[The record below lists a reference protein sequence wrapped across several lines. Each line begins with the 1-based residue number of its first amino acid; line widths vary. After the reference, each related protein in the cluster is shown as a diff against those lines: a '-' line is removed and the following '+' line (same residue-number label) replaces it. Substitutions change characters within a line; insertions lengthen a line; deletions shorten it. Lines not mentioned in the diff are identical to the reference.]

1 MNIHELV
8 PEAGQGAPRVGV
20 SLLDQLDVDG
30 AMAREL
36 IERADAQAGLN
47 RGSSHATQEGSRGG
61 LEEDDSF
68 NENEPWIGVQTGI
81 REQRQVEKCGLILS
95 AALTSWQSI

>member
-1 MNIHELV
+1 MV

-36 IERADAQAGLN
+36 IERAAAQVGLN
-47 RGSSHATQEGSRGG
+47 RGSSHASPVLGRRGG
-61 LEEDDSF
+61 LGKDNCNKDD
-68 NENEPWIGVQTGI
+68 EGRVGVDTGTASTG
-81 REQRQVEKCGLILS
+81 RWRNAPSSCQPR
-95 AALTSWQSI
+95 

>member
-1 MNIHELV
+1 MV
-8 PEAGQGAPRVGV
+8 PEAERGAPRVGV
-20 SLLDQLDVDG
+20 SLLGQLAVDG

-47 RGSSHATQEGSRGG
+47 RGSSHASPVLGRRGG
-61 LEEDDSF
+61 LGEDDY
-68 NENEPWIGVQTGI
+68 NKDDEGRVGAGYWHWKH
-81 REQRQVEKCGLILS
+81 RQVEKCALILS